1 MSSYVLKNVKFWY
14 DGYDFSTKVRSI
26 SMPCTIPA
34 VDSTQ
39 MGVDDEACI
48 PGTPSYKLNVTGF
61 HDNATVLSPDK
72 YVMTDMGTTSKI
84 ITVTPNGATLGQ
96 AAYSFYTGT
105 SSYTPLDGTVGDM
118 AAYSW
123 SVSGTGKLIR
133 GTLMES
139 AAKTASGSGT
149 ARELRGMDE
158 GDVAYIVV
166 HCTALDATSL
176 DVTVVSDTTT
186 GMATPEAR
194 SFGLSQFTAV
204 GAQIG
209 TFTAPA
215 GISADDC
222 WQIIYVITGGN
233 TDATITV
240 SLFIP

>member
-1 MSSYVLKNVKFWY
+1 VAGFNL
-14 DGYDFSTKVRSI
+14 T
-26 SMPCTIPA
+26 A
-34 VDSTQ
+34 
-39 MGVDDEACI
+39 
-48 PGTPSYKLNVTGF
+48 TG
-61 HDNATVLSPDK
+61 
-72 YVMTDMGTTSKI
+72 
-84 ITVTPNGATLGQ
+84 NGR
-96 AAYSFYTGT
+96 
-105 SSYTPLDGTVGDM
+105 
-118 AAYSW
+118 
-123 SVSGTGKLIR
+123 LIR
-133 GTLMES
+133 GLVMEN

-149 ARELRGMDE
+149 AREIRGMDE

-176 DVTVVSDTTT
+176 DVTVVSDTAT

-233 TDATITV
+233 TDATIAV
-240 SLFIP
+240 SLYIP